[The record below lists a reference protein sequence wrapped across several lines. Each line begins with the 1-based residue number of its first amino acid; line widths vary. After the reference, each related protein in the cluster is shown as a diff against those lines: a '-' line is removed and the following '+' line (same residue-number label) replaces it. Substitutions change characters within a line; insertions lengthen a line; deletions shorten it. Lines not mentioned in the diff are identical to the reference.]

1 MTAFVTAETYPLD
14 GTEFERRVAFIHDP
28 EDNVVEFGEPLRKT
42 S

>member
-1 MTAFVTAETYPLD
+1 VTAFVTAETYPLD

-28 EDNVVEFGEPLRKT
+28 EGNVVEFGEPLRKT